1 VFSPARIYVP
11 DISSRLHLGFAS
23 LLALVVLAALA
34 TAPTAAAEKSKTCAE
49 QIVADWYGDSRV
61 DGIYPKQCYQQAIK
75 SLPID
80 VIDYTNAKDD
90 ILRALAY
97 ARRGQPDPGPAG
109 GPRPTTT
116 SPDDTT
122 SGQEGDP
129 GDETTASGATDT
141 SGPSA
146 LPIPLLVL
154 GGLALL
160 LLAAGGAGYLNRR
173 AHARRAG
180 GPPDQS

>member
-1 VFSPARIYVP
+1 VFSPARIHVP
-11 DISSRLHLGFAS
+11 DISSRLHLGLAS

-97 ARRGQPDPGPAG
+97 ARRGQPDPGPTG

-116 SPDDTT
+116 S
-122 SGQEGDP
+122 EGDP
-129 GDETTASGATDT
+129 GDETTASGTVDT

-160 LLAAGGAGYLNRR
+160 LLAAGAAGYLNRR
-173 AHARRAG
+173 AQARRAG
-180 GPPDQS
+180 GPPDES

>member
-1 VFSPARIYVP
+1 VFSPARIHVP
-11 DISSRLHLGFAS
+11 DISSRLHLGLAS

-116 SPDDTT
+116 NPEDPT
-122 SGQEGDP
+122 SGDP
-129 GDETTASGATDT
+129 GDETTASGAVDT

-173 AHARRAG
+173 AQARRAG